1 MQILI
6 STRLTIPTPWQTAF
20 PDGQMVSA
28 PRLVR
33 ADEVS
38 VLWLDISGLKLAE
51 RQLWLQQSQALQCPL
66 VVLSPAPCDE
76 EGMRALQQG
85 ATGYAHVLTSAE
97 QFQQIAEVLGRG
109 GYWVGPQFMQRMMAL
124 VARTENV
131 SPDDDHPFNQL
142 TEREQAVT
150 RAVARGASNREIAL
164 SLLIS
169 ERTVKA
175 HLSSIFSKLGVRD
188 RVQLVL
194 LVQNAGLQL
203 A

>member
-33 ADEVS
+33 VDEMS

-51 RQLWLQQSQALQCPL
+51 RQLWLQQSQALQRPL

-76 EGMRALQQG
+76 EGMLALQQG
-85 ATGYAHVLTSAE
+85 ATGYAHILTSAE

-124 VARTENV
+124 VARPEKV

-150 RAVARGASNREIAL
+150 RAVARGASNREIAV